1 MAAEEPRVV
10 GVSPS
15 WTPGQQ
21 LDHIWRSVAPL
32 TQVLRLPEPLLRLF
46 FGRANRPSRP
56 YAEVVARYQT
66 RLAGG
71 GRASGRY
78 LPAATATATAKA
90 QKQATAAALRKAVR
104 QLTQRAGTY
113 SEPELDACVLPHPL
127 LGKLTLREML
137 CFTLYH
143 VEHHH
148 KQVAPDLA

>member
-1 MAAEEPRVV
+1 MMAAEKPRVV
-10 GVSPS
+10 GVSSS

-21 LDHIWRSVAPL
+21 LDHIRRSVAPL
-32 TQVLRLPEPLLRLF
+32 AQVLRLPKPLLRLL

-78 LPAATATATAKA
+78 LPAAAATAKA
-90 QKQATAAALRKAVR
+90 QKQATAAARREAVR

-113 SEPELDACVLPHPL
+113 SEPELDAYVLPHPL

-148 KQVAPDLA
+148 KQVAPDLT